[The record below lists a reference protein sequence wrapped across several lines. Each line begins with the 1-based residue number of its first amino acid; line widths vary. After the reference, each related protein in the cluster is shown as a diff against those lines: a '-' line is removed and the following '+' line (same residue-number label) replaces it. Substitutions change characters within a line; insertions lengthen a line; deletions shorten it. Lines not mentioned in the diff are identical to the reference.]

1 MVTDEY
7 FNSVNGGIGRGCNWN
22 LGGRQMQ
29 LRPPWR
35 GRMVGGAENAPPTS
49 VGLLRMSKPECRTE
63 LCCHAAAGCVAAGSR
78 RRRRRRPLAPSSP
91 PPAAADAPRSIE
103 PWPIFLQDKLSPWPA
118 HLNFQPTLH
127 SAMFFFPFLFFSLI
141 FSATQS
147 CWSLS
152 NQRA

>member
-1 MVTDEY
+1 
-7 FNSVNGGIGRGCNWN
+7 
-22 LGGRQMQ
+22 MQ
-29 LRPPWR
+29 LEL
-35 GRMVGGAENAPPTS
+35 GREADAAPSSVEGSHGGGSGS

-103 PWPIFLQDKLSPWPA
+103 PWPIFPQDKLSPWPA